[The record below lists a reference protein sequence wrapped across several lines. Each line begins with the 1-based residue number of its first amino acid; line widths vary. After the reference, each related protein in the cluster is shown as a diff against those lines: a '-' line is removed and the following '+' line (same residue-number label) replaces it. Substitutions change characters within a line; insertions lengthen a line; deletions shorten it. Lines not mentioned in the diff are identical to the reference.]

1 MTAFILNGKSVS
13 VDVLPDTPL
22 LWVLRDHLKLTG
34 TKFGCGAGLCGACT
48 VLLDGQALRSC
59 TLPVNG
65 VEGRH
70 ITTIEGLGDRHP
82 VQQAWVEG
90 SVPQCGYCQ
99 SGQILATVALLNSN
113 PDPDDNEI
121 KAALAGNLC
130 RCGAYQQ
137 IIEAVYA
144 AAEKLKATGM
154 GNDQGG
160 AA

>member
-1 MTAFILNGKSVS
+1 MTAFILNGKSVT
-13 VDVLPDTPL
+13 VDVSPDTPL

-48 VLLDGQALRSC
+48 VLLDGQAVRSC
-59 TLPVNG
+59 TLPVAG
-65 VEGRH
+65 VADRH
-70 ITTIEGLGDRHP
+70 ITTIEGLADRHP

-99 SGQILATVALLNSN
+99 SGQILTTVALLNSN
-113 PDPDDNEI
+113 PEPDENEI

-130 RCGAYQQ
+130 RCGAYPE
-137 IIEAVYA
+137 IIKAVHA
-144 AAEKLKATGM
+144 AAAKMKVTGTKD
-154 GNDQGG
+154 GQGD

>member
-1 MTAFILNGKSVS
+1 MTEFILNDKPVS

-22 LWVLRDHLKLTG
+22 LWVIRDHLRLTG

-48 VLLDGQALRSC
+48 ILLDGQAVRSC
-59 TLPVNG
+59 TLPVSG
-65 VEGRH
+65 VEGLH
-70 ITTIEGLGDRHP
+70 VTTIEGLGDRHP

-99 SGQILATVALLNSN
+99 SGQILTTVALLNSN

-130 RCGAYQQ
+130 RCGAYQE
-137 IIEAVYA
+137 IIKAVHA
-144 AAEKLKATGM
+144 AADKLKATGM
-154 GNDQGG
+154 DGDQDG